1 MQAIPIPRRRTT
13 HDATSTSPH
22 PSPPHR
28 NPTHPPP
35 PPATTALALL
45 QAPRPLRRRRHLDVA
60 TPALTPPTPQPT
72 PPTPPRLYH
81 NRPHP
86 ARKPPIS
93 LLPRHHRTR
102 TLQQAHHT
110 CSHTSPVS
118 IPPII

>member
-22 PSPPHR
+22 PSPPYR
-28 NPTHPPP
+28 NPTDPA
-35 PPATTALALL
+35 ATTA
-45 QAPRPLRRRRHLDVA
+45 APRRHLDTA

-72 PPTPPRLYH
+72 PPRLHH

-86 ARKPPIS
+86 ARKPPTS
-93 LLPRHHRTR
+93 LLPRHNRTR